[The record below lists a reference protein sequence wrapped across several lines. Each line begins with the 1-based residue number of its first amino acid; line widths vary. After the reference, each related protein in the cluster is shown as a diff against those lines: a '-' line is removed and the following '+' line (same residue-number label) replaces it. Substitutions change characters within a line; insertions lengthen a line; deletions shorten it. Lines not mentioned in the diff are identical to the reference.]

1 MGLDR
6 SIVLFTIIALLSS
19 FISADAFV
27 KGIPSKQ
34 SAASRSRR
42 TIVSAGLE
50 IRPSVKSKSASI
62 ITAAAA
68 AATAAPSTV
77 GTIVAKALGYVIGV
91 GSLAVYLPIVF
102 SLLKKKSADG
112 FSVATWVFNLM
123 GITLAVIYPLKKGFP
138 VSTFVELL
146 LLVVQS
152 TGILGKSCT
161 FLCSTRE
168 YNYDVF

>member
-1 MGLDR
+1 MMGFHW
-6 SIVLFTIIALLSS
+6 SFVLFAIIASLSS

-34 SAASRSRR
+34 SATSRSRR
-42 TIVSAGLE
+42 TIVSAGLD
-50 IRPSVKSKSASI
+50 ISPIVKSKVSVI
-62 ITAAAA
+62 AAAA
-68 AATAAPSTV
+68 AAATTAAPSTV

-152 TGILGKSCT
+152 TGILGKTLQLFVS
-161 FLCSTRE
+161 LLKL
-168 YNYDVF
+168 

>member
-1 MGLDR
+1 MMGFNR
-6 SIVLFTIIALLSS
+6 SFVLFTATALLFS

-42 TIVSAGLE
+42 TIVSAGLD
-50 IRPSVKSKSASI
+50 ISPIIKSKASVI
-62 ITAAAA
+62 AVATAAAA
-68 AATAAPSTV
+68 TTAAPSTV
-77 GTIVAKALGYVIGV
+77 GTIVAKALGYVIAV

-152 TGILGKSCT
+152 TGILGKT
-161 FLCSTRE
+161 LQLFLKRLKS
-168 YNYDVF
+168 

>member
-1 MGLDR
+1 MMGFHW
-6 SIVLFTIIALLSS
+6 SFVLFAIIASLSS

-34 SAASRSRR
+34 SATSRSRR
-42 TIVSAGLE
+42 TIVSAGLD
-50 IRPSVKSKSASI
+50 ISPIVKSKVSVI
-62 ITAAAA
+62 AAAA
-68 AATAAPSTV
+68 AAATTAAPSTV

-146 LLVVQS
+146 LLVFQS
-152 TGILGKSCT
+152 TGILGKTLQLFVS
-161 FLCSTRE
+161 LLKL
-168 YNYDVF
+168 